1 VKSAKTEQVKI
12 NFRLNQPKNDTKA
25 ENIMNK
31 LFAQPYSLDAVGFY
45 FDTLEAYTEKSE
57 SLLDTF
63 GNPVE
68 EFEIQFID
76 GDDCELFSA
85 CGINQA
91 NLNLW
96 FETIADLAEYEKT
109 ALYYLRS
116 VSSYNLENALD
127 KLEDVNLSE
136 GTLKDVAEN
145 LFDEFYLNDVPESVR
160 NYIDYKKFALYCE
173 LNGDLYEFEFNGT
186 TWTCT
191 NASGI

>member
-1 VKSAKTEQVKI
+1 MST
-12 NFRLNQPKNDTKA
+12 F
-25 ENIMNK
+25 
-31 LFAQPYSLDAVGFY
+31 FAQPYSLDAVGFY

-57 SLLDTF
+57 NLLDAF
-63 GNPVE
+63 GSPVE

-96 FETIADLAEYEKT
+96 FETIADLSEHEKT

-116 VSSYNLENALD
+116 VSSYSLENALD
-127 KLEDVNLSE
+127 KLDDVNLSE
-136 GTLKDVAEN
+136 GNLKDVAET

-160 NYIDYKKFALYCE
+160 AYIDYEKYARDCE
-173 LNGDLYEFEFNGT
+173 MGGDLYEFDFEGT

-191 NASGI
+191 NASSI

>member
-1 VKSAKTEQVKI
+1 MST
-12 NFRLNQPKNDTKA
+12 F
-25 ENIMNK
+25 
-31 LFAQPYSLDAVGFY
+31 FAQPYSLDAVGFY
-45 FDTLEAYTEKSE
+45 FETLESYTEKSE
-57 SLLDTF
+57 NLLDAF
-63 GNPVE
+63 GNSVE

-96 FETIADLAEYEKT
+96 FESIADLAEHEKT
-109 ALYYLRS
+109 VLYYLCS

-160 NYIDYKKFALYCE
+160 NYIDYKKFALDCE
-173 LNGDLYEFEFNGT
+173 LNGDLYEFDFEGT

-191 NASGI
+191 NASSI

>member
-1 VKSAKTEQVKI
+1 MSAKTEQVKI

-25 ENIMNK
+25 ENTMSTF
-31 LFAQPYSLDAVGFY
+31 FAQPYNLDAVGFY
-45 FDTLEAYTEKSE
+45 FETLEAYSEKSE
-57 SLLDTF
+57 NLLDAF

-76 GDDCELFSA
+76 GDDCELFSV
-85 CGINQA
+85 CGINQG
-91 NLNLW
+91 NLQTW
-96 FETIADLAEYEKT
+96 FETVADLSDQEKT
-109 ALYYLRS
+109 ALFYLRS
-116 VSSYNLENALD
+116 VLGYNLENALD

-136 GTLKDVAEN
+136 GNLKDVAET

-160 NYIDYKKFALYCE
+160 AYIDYEKYARDCE
-173 LNGDLYEFEFNGT
+173 IGGDLYEFDFNGT